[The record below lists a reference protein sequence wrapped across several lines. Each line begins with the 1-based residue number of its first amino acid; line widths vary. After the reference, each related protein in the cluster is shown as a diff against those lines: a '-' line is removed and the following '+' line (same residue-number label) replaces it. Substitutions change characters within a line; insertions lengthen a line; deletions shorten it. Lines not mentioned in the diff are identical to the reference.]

1 MKMKKLSF
9 LFILCIG
16 FVNAQKLTPA
26 ELSIINQGDI
36 STALPIYQTTDGHQ
50 HKTLLSLSSEIDPI
64 DPQTAILVKRMKES
78 LLSTDGGVGIAAPQ
92 VGVNR
97 KIIWVQRFDKQD
109 EPLEYFINPVIVW
122 KSDLQ
127 NLGPEGDLSI
137 PDFRDQFYRSKV
149 IQLEYVD
156 LKGQRYSEI
165 IEGFTAVIF
174 QHEIDH
180 LFGIL
185 ISDKKERE
193 KNDAYKK
200 VDAYQKSDLMRR

>member
-1 MKMKKLSF
+1 MRKLSF
-9 LFILCIG
+9 LFILFIG
-16 FVNAQKLTPA
+16 FIHAQQLTQA
-26 ELSIINQGDI
+26 EISIINQGDVK
-36 STALPIYQTTDGHQ
+36 SALPIFQTTDDHQ
-50 HKTLLSLSSEIDPI
+50 HKTLLSLSAEANPLDPNI
-64 DPQTAILVKRMKES
+64 ATLVKRMQLS

-92 VGVNR
+92 VGINR
-97 KIIWVQRFDKQD
+97 KIIWVQRFDKSG

-122 KSDLQ
+122 KSELQ

-156 LKGQRYSEI
+156 LKGQKYSEI
-165 IEGFTAVIF
+165 VEGFTAVIF

-185 ISDKKERE
+185 ISDKKEKE
-193 KNDAYKK
+193 KNDSYKP
-200 VDAYQKSDLMRR
+200 VDAFKKSDSVTR